1 MYNFTNLLKSLNRE
15 QFYIKKKLNS
25 KISKKQLLKPSKV
38 ILYVDTCN
46 GLRVDMHTF
55 VCTSSMLLEL

>member
-1 MYNFTNLLKSLNRE
+1 MLFDDNFTSFHKSLNNER
-15 QFYIKKKLNS
+15 FYIKKKLNS

-46 GLRVDMHTF
+46 GSRVD
-55 VCTSSMLLEL
+55 VY

>member
-1 MYNFTNLLKSLNRE
+1 VLMLFDDNFTSFHKSLNNER
-15 QFYIKKKLNS
+15 FYIKKKLNS

-46 GLRVDMHTF
+46 GSWVD
-55 VCTSSMLLEL
+55 VY